1 MLLHTYTT
9 HDNIDII
16 TMNNFQVYDNVYV
29 DIMPNMA
36 LLLYTF
42 MIKYT
47 LMIHYLM
54 PRIAVLAI
62 AALTIGM
69 LLSTFNLQVSGQLNG
84 TSSKNTTRTT
94 NQNYGANPINIT
106 GSILLSSTIANALSS
121 NVKTPLNEAVLT
133 AQKAVGSNSSAILGF
148 LRPLNGYLVYDLH
161 VINNGNKTTYAVIVD
176 PGNGKVLLKQALSSL
191 SSAGSPFLF
200 GRGGGEA
207 GPFFGGFRGEHF
219 GHGSG
224 GGFTNNDGGAG
235 CFHGSSMSG
244 SDSHLLSNG
253 IGF

>member
-1 MLLHTYTT
+1 MLSHVYTT
-9 HDNIDII
+9 YDNIGIVV
-16 TMNNFQVYDNVYV
+16 MHELHVYDYVYA
-29 DIMPNMA
+29 DIMPYLA
-36 LLLYTF
+36 LPLYTF

-47 LMIHYLM
+47 LMIHYLV

-62 AALTIGM
+62 AALTVGM

-84 TSSKNTTRTT
+84 TSSKNTTGTT

-106 GSILLSSTIANALSS
+106 GSIPLSSTITNALSS
-121 NVKTPLNEAVLT
+121 NVKTSLNEAVLT

-191 SSAGSPFLF
+191 SSAGNPFLF

-207 GPFFGGFRGEHF
+207 GPFFAGHV

-224 GGFTNNDGGAG
+224 GGFTKNDGGAG
-235 CFHGSSMSG
+235 CFHGSSSSSAG
-244 SDSHLLSNG
+244 SDSHILNNG
-253 IGF
+253 IGFRV

>member
-1 MLLHTYTT
+1 MLFHTYTT

-16 TMNNFQVYDNVYV
+16 TMNNFHVYDNVYV

-84 TSSKNTTRTT
+84 TSSKNTTGTT

-106 GSILLSSTIANALSS
+106 GSIPLSSTITNALSS

-207 GPFFGGFRGEHF
+207 GPFFGGFRGGHF

-224 GGFTNNDGGAG
+224 GGFTNNNGGAG
-235 CFHGSSMSG
+235 CLHGSS
-244 SDSHLLSNG
+244 DER
-253 IGF
+253 